1 MGVADAP
8 NENTP
13 AGNAPAPL
21 VLIPVSAEDV
31 ARRKR
36 RIVLSCVAAGLVA
49 AGIAGWLYK
58 RSVDPLHAKESYDAG
73 VRLLEIA
80 RYNQAI
86 LSFDR
91 TIALEPAFADGY
103 LMRGRA
109 YAGEARTDQAIAD
122 FTQAIRLAPQDTRPL
137 LDRAA
142 AYLDLKD
149 FQNAVR
155 DAGRAIEINAKL
167 AEAYNLR
174 GTAVR
179 SLGDPRKALADFT
192 RAVELNPN
200 ADNYFQRG
208 ATYQMLADHKNAVA
222 DFDHVIAMKP
232 DEAPAYFARSESR
245 RALGDLK
252 GAQADHLQGRVI
264 DGR

>member
-1 MGVADAP
+1 MGVADDSQ
-8 NENTP
+8 ENTP
-13 AGNAPAPL
+13 IENTPAPL
-21 VLIPVSAEDV
+21 VLVPVSAEDV

-36 RIVLSCVAAGLVA
+36 RIVLSCVAAALVA

-73 VRLLEIA
+73 VRLLQIA

-91 TIALEPAFADGY
+91 TIALEPGFADAY
-103 LMRGRA
+103 LMRGRS
-109 YAGEARTDQAIAD
+109 YAGDGRTERAIAD
-122 FTQAIRLAPQDTRPL
+122 FTTAVQLLPNDTRPL
-137 LDRAA
+137 LDRAL

-149 FQNAVR
+149 FQNAIR
-155 DAGRAIEINAKL
+155 DASHAIELNPKL
-167 AEAYNLR
+167 GDAYNLR
-174 GTAVR
+174 ATAVR
-179 SLGDPRKALADFT
+179 SLGDPQKALSDFN
-192 RAVELNPN
+192 RAVELDPN

-208 ATYQMLADHKNAVA
+208 ATYQMLADHKDALA
-222 DFDHVIAMKP
+222 DFDRVIAMKP

-252 GAQADHLQGRVI
+252 GAAADHLQGRII